1 MLMDEQGGQQEV
13 VYQEQAQE
21 QSEQAPCKE
30 HLVPAEVDIGVVDG
44 TQIST

>member
-1 MLMDEQGGQQEV
+1 MLMDEQGSQQEV

-21 QSEQAPCKE
+21 QSEQSPCKE